1 MTFILGLTGS
11 IGMGKSTTAQLFRQR
26 GVPVY
31 DADQVVHDLYRK
43 EAVPLVAKLFP
54 TAVKDGMIDRVALGK
69 IVFGNPDALRRLEA
83 IIHPLVHRAETEFV
97 VQARE
102 SAAPLIIL
110 DIPLL
115 LEKNREGRCDAV
127 IVVSTDFSE
136 QKRRVMS
143 RPDMTEEKFNQ
154 ILERQVPDDLKR
166 KRAHIV
172 IETGRGIE
180 DADRQ
185 VAAIIKMF
193 NGRRGRFKAGGV

>member
-1 MTFILGLTGS
+1 
-11 IGMGKSTTAQLFRQR
+11 
-26 GVPVY
+26 
-31 DADQVVHDLYRK
+31 
-43 EAVPLVAKLFP
+43 
-54 TAVKDGMIDRVALGK
+54 MIDRVTLGK

-185 VAAIIKMF
+185 VAALIKMF
-193 NGRRGRFKAGGV
+193 NGRRSNRCLIPQHKDGWRGLNGARNCFRYGNNRSQPAGW

>member
-43 EAVPLVAKLFP
+43 EAVPLVAKHFP
-54 TAVKDGMIDRVALGK
+54 AAVKDGMIDRVTLGK

-102 SAAPLIIL
+102 
-110 DIPLL
+110 IPLL

-193 NGRRGRFKAGGV
+193 NGRRGRFMAGGV

>member
-11 IGMGKSTTAQLFRQR
+11 IGMGKSTTARLFRQH

-31 DADQVVHDLYRK
+31 DADQVVHDLYRN
-43 EAVPLVAKLFP
+43 EAVPLVQKLFP
-54 TAVKDGMIDRVALGK
+54 AAVKDGAIDRVGLGK
-69 IVFGNPDALRRLEA
+69 IVFGDPEALQKLEE
-83 IIHPLVHRAETEFV
+83 IIHPLVHRAEREFV
-97 VQARE
+97 VKARE
-102 SAAPLIIL
+102 SGIPLIVL

-115 LEKNREGRCDAV
+115 LEKHGEARCDAI

-136 QKRRVMS
+136 QKRRVLS
-143 RPDMTEEKFNQ
+143 RPAMTEDKFNQ
-154 ILERQVPDDLKR
+154 IFARQVPDHEKR

-185 VAAIIKMF
+185 VAAIIKAF
-193 NGRRGRFKAGGV
+193 RGRRGQILEKGI

>member
-11 IGMGKSTTAQLFRQR
+11 IGMGKSTIARLFRRR

-43 EAVPLVAKLFP
+43 DAVPLVAKLFP
-54 TAVKDGMIDRVALGK
+54 AAAKDGVIDRGVLGK
-69 IVFGNPDALRRLEA
+69 LVFGNSDALHRLEA
-83 IIHPLVHRAETEFV
+83 VIHPLVHQAEAEFV
-97 VQARE
+97 RRAR
-102 SAAPLIIL
+102 ACAVPLIIL

-115 LEKNREGRCDAV
+115 FEKNREGRCDAV

-143 RPDMTEEKFNQ
+143 RSDMTEEKFNQ
-154 ILERQVPDDLKR
+154 IIERQVPDDVKR
-166 KRAHIV
+166 MRAHVV

-185 VAAIIKMF
+185 VAAIIRMF
-193 NGRRGRFKAGGV
+193 NGRRGRFMA